1 MRILRALYSQAEGV
15 SGAEFTNDPL
25 LLLRKE
31 LTTFAGTN
39 SLPEIHNVM
48 IIFKEGNKRWI
59 LINAKSSED
68 GFSGSAQLVAK
79 AVNASISSV
88 QREYP
93 HTEVIK
99 RAAFFYNAH
108 ASAKATRDL
117 SLLGSLTLLGIT
129 FLTLVAFKSFKP
141 LLLITASLI
150 FSLNFA
156 CAAVFLCF
164 DHINPLVMVLGLCV
178 IGLCTDYTV
187 YYVVRRKTHCSEPAF
202 FSIRKLSKELYAAYL
217 SSAAAYAV
225 LMFSPFPLLK
235 ELSVFCVAGLSAA
248 LVFVLSIEPKTG
260 NFGRHELNLKYTSA
274 FLKLFSGKKAFC
286 FILMLVVVNMIGI
299 QRLRFNDDP
308 AALQQTPHSLL
319 NEDKKV
325 ETIMGTSFAQTWIL
339 LSSPDET
346 SFKQD
351 ICTLRAII
359 KKATDRGIVQKA
371 FLPPINSDEIFI
383 KDRLLVNNAVLKL
396 ADQLKDKGI
405 KVNIDAYRQDQ
416 NILPEDFF

>member
-1 MRILRALYSQAEGV
+1 
-15 SGAEFTNDPL
+15 
-25 LLLRKE
+25 
-31 LTTFAGTN
+31 
-39 SLPEIHNVM
+39 
-48 IIFKEGNKRWI
+48 
-59 LINAKSSED
+59 
-68 GFSGSAQLVAK
+68 
-79 AVNASISSV
+79 
-88 QREYP
+88 
-93 HTEVIK
+93 
-99 RAAFFYNAH
+99 
-108 ASAKATRDL
+108 
-117 SLLGSLTLLGIT
+117 
-129 FLTLVAFKSFKP
+129 
-141 LLLITASLI
+141 
-150 FSLNFA
+150 
-156 CAAVFLCF
+156 
-164 DHINPLVMVLGLCV
+164 
-178 IGLCTDYTV
+178 
-187 YYVVRRKTHCSEPAF
+187 
-202 FSIRKLSKELYAAYL
+202 
-217 SSAAAYAV
+217 
-225 LMFSPFPLLK
+225 
-235 ELSVFCVAGLSAA
+235 
-248 LVFVLSIEPKTG
+248 
-260 NFGRHELNLKYTSA
+260 
-274 FLKLFSGKKAFC
+274 
-286 FILMLVVVNMIGI
+286 MLVVVNMIGI